1 MAFSL
6 WWLFVCSI
14 GSTGVAHGLSCS
26 MACGIFPNQGSN
38 PCLLHY
44 PCPRD
49 SFPRSHQGS
58 PALNFYNSFI
68 DLYYNPT
75 PYNSPILN
83 RIIQRFLVLIHSQ
96 ICVAITL
103 INFRTFSLPPKEI
116 PYALSVTPHFS
127 TAVGNPLLSLQMC
140 LFWALHIN
148 GVVHSRAFCGDFHSA
163 HCFQDSAML

>member
-140 LFWALHIN
+140 LF
-148 GVVHSRAFCGDFHSA
+148 
-163 HCFQDSAML
+163 